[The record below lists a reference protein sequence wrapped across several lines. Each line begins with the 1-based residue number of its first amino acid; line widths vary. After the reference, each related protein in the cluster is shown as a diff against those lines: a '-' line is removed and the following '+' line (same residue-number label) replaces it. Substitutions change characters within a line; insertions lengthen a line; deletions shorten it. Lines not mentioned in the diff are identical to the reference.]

1 MNRIKICALTKLEL
15 DRIVE
20 LANFNDEQLKI
31 FNSLN
36 KGAQYDYGIM
46 MELGICYTRYYE
58 IKKIVVDK
66 VYRLLVELG
75 YEFAIN
81 REEKANKSLMN

>member
-1 MNRIKICALTKLEL
+1 MNRIKICALTKLEI

-20 LANFNDEQLKI
+20 LGNFNEEQLKI
-31 FNSLN
+31 FNALN

-46 MELGICYTRYYE
+46 MELGICGNRYYE

-75 YEFAIN
+75 YDFAIN
-81 REEKANKSLMN
+81 QEETAKKSRTN